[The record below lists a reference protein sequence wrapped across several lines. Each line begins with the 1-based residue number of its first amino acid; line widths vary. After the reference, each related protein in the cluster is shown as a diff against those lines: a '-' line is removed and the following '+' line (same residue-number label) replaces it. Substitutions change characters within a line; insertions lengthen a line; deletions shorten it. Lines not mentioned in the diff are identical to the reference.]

1 MGNKYWEERAKIERQ
16 EIEFEYEGIKSKKT
30 LLPKELWEITEEN
43 FNRWIGQNYYRTILD
58 FLLQNFN
65 LFEEWMS
72 IWSFSKDKIINLGI
86 SSCLQHTCLLS

>member
-43 FNRWIGQNYYRTILD
+43 FNRWIGQNYYRTILQPIRGMD
-58 FLLQNFN
+58 EYLVFQ
-65 LFEEWMS
+65 
-72 IWSFSKDKIINLGI
+72 
-86 SSCLQHTCLLS
+86 QR